1 MLTRY
6 QAVVEAVRREKQPD
20 GCCAMPRRIE
30 SRERRLDTDP
40 YAMGKQ
46 REGQQA
52 YVEDSIGVL

>member
-1 MLTRY
+1 
-6 QAVVEAVRREKQPD
+6 
-20 GCCAMPRRIE
+20 MPRRIE